1 MKKKIF
7 LLLLMVGQFMAS
19 SAKDVI
25 VMKNTTPIEA
35 KVLEVTPTE
44 VKYKKI
50 SNLEGP
56 IFVIYRSEINT
67 IVYENGEVESFVQE
81 SATNTDKANT
91 PQQAETSDNNT
102 NKELQLY
109 PTLDRV
115 KGQYVLGNV
124 TMNKKEYGN
133 FLYDNCP
140 VAYEKWHSGTKRV
153 RCGWIFAITG
163 LTCEVMSTI
172 SFISYADSEHYY
184 SKGGYYTY
192 DDGALAMGIATLVPA
207 ILLETTAIPLL
218 ATGYSSRRK
227 SIGLYNEQCAP
238 KNSAFELRLN
248 MKGNGLGL
256 SLNF

>member
-1 MKKKIF
+1 MA
-7 LLLLMVGQFMAS
+7 GQFMAG

-56 IFVIYRSEINT
+56 TFVIYKSEINT

-81 SATNTDKANT
+81 SETNTDKTNI
-91 PQQAETSDNNT
+91 PQQTNVSGNNT

-115 KGQYVLGNV
+115 NGQYVLGNV
-124 TMNKKEYGN
+124 TMSKKEYGD
-133 FLYDNCP
+133 FLHANCP
-140 VAYEKWHSGTKRV
+140 VAYEKWQRGTKRV

-163 LTCEVMSTI
+163 LTCEAMSTV
-172 SFISYADSEHYY
+172 SFISYANSEHYN
-184 SKGGYYTY
+184 SIRGYYTY

-238 KNSAFELRLN
+238 KKSAFDLRLN
-248 MKGNGLGL
+248 LKGNGLGL

>member
-7 LLLLMVGQFMAS
+7 LLLLMAGQFMAG

-25 VMKNTTPIEA
+25 VLKNTTPIEA

-56 IFVIYRSEINT
+56 TYVIYKSEINT

-81 SATNTDKANT
+81 SETNTDKTNT
-91 PQQAETSDNNT
+91 PQQTNVSENNT

-115 KGQYVLGNV
+115 NGQYVLGNV
-124 TMNKKEYGN
+124 TMSKKEYGD
-133 FLYDNCP
+133 FLHANCP
-140 VAYEKWHSGTKRV
+140 VAYEKWQRGTKRV

-163 LTCEVMSTI
+163 LTCEVMSTV
-172 SFISYADSEHYY
+172 SFISYADSEHYN
-184 SKGGYYTY
+184 SRGYYTY

-238 KNSAFELRLN
+238 KNSAFDLRLN
-248 MKGNGLGL
+248 LKGNGLGL